1 MLTNRN
7 LLIFDL
13 IVLALYFNMTL
24 SAKSVAM
31 SPKQLEIIVVIRYE
45 ERDTL
50 NCLEI
55 VGKLSN
61 LANDTYHKT

>member
-1 MLTNRN
+1 
-7 LLIFDL
+7 
-13 IVLALYFNMTL
+13 MTL